1 MLSRAQRDISRV
13 KRVFSRI
20 PFNSCAFNGCN
31 VQKRLV
37 KLQLQT
43 RHVRKRYVKT
53 ATPGLPQ
60 LPESPGGSWSLQG
73 QISCFGHPLQTLSI
87 FYQKTYHFGAL
98 AASAALGPISCFGH
112 PPQTLPILYQKH
124 MISVLWRPG
133 RLLGQISCFEHP
145 PTTLSNPYYLV
156 APIHSANGHRK
167 VSRCG
172 DLPHRCSWRPPP
184 QKELANSQNKF
195 SNPNKFSNLIADC
208 TTSGHLSC
216 GFGPPAE
223 ETFSN
228 PKNLVT

>member
-1 MLSRAQRDISRV
+1 MRFPIV
-13 KRVFSRI
+13 KRAFSII
-20 PFNSCAFNGCN
+20 PFNSIAFNGCN

-60 LPESPGGSWSLQG
+60 PPESPGGSWSLQG

-87 FYQKTYHFGAL
+87 LYQKTNHFDAL
-98 AASAALGPISCFGH
+98 AASAAPGPDFLFWAPSAN
-112 PPQTLPILYQKH
+112 PINLHQKP

-133 RLLGQISCFEHP
+133 RLLGQISCFGHP
-145 PTTLSNPYYLV
+145 LTTLSNPYYLV

-184 QKELANSQNKF
+184 QKELAKQ
-195 SNPNKFSNLIADC
+195 I
-208 TTSGHLSC
+208 
-216 GFGPPAE
+216 
-223 ETFSN
+223 
-228 PKNLVT
+228 